1 VQCVKRAVLFAVGE
15 ATFASIANRIQK
27 VRLTAYMLT
36 PPQEG
41 DSNMDSEIRM
51 GFEIKSKELM
61 FEYDQL
67 RKEILQN
74 DALAIQISGGVFLIV
89 SALMGFALTR
99 EGVDNLIKGSL
110 FIVAV
115 VVAIYGLFQTTWR
128 VRNTRLIASYLRV
141 HIEPQT
147 SHLRWETRLFHYIRD
162 PQKGRGMHLLTN
174 QGYIYT
180 PLIVL
185 NYLLACHFLELALRP
200 DVSDGVLTILFAF
213 GLFMISYTIIV
224 IWPGRG
230 LLSYE
235 SIWRGKDL
243 PHRETFAGKLLA
255 WIRARR
261 QGSRGRLRSGGRP
274 G

>member
-1 VQCVKRAVLFAVGE
+1 
-15 ATFASIANRIQK
+15 
-27 VRLTAYMLT
+27 MLT
-36 PPQEG
+36 HLQEG
-41 DSNMDSEIRM
+41 DSNMDSEIRI

-74 DALAIQISGGVFLIV
+74 DALAIQISGGVFLVV

-99 EGVDNLIKGSL
+99 EGVDNLVKGSL
-110 FIVAV
+110 FLVAV
-115 VVAIYGLFQTTWR
+115 LAAIYGLFQTTWR

-180 PLIVL
+180 PLIIL
-185 NYLLACHFLELALRP
+185 NYLLACRFLEPALLCQN
-200 DVSDGVLTILFAF
+200 VSDEVLTILFAF
-213 GLFMISYTIIV
+213 GLFMISSTIIV

-235 SIWRGKDL
+235 SIWRGEAPPQTL
-243 PHRETFAGKLLA
+243 AEKLLA
-255 WIRARR
+255 GISTRR
-261 QGSRGRLRSGGRP
+261 QGSRGRVRSDGRR